1 MILLKSYSSHKIIFV
16 GINMKVTETF
26 GLTTTSHQDFV
37 SKVMTQEKLRC
48 NFCDIRFSSESQ
60 LEYHYSHAQ
69 HRVNIVKRTQ
79 QLNAK
84 SVERFRQPPD
94 GVYMGRYKL
103 CRRFETR
110 DYLLFTCMICLH
122 SHKFTSCG
130 KLYL

>member
-1 MILLKSYSSHKIIFV
+1 MLGS
-16 GINMKVTETF
+16 
-26 GLTTTSHQDFV
+26 TTASHQDFV
-37 SKVMTQEKLRC
+37 SIVMNQEKLRC
-48 NFCDIRFSSESQ
+48 NFCDIRFSSVSQ

-84 SVERFRQPPD
+84 SAKKFRQPPD

-110 DYLLFTCMICLH
+110 DYLLFMICLH
-122 SHKFTSCG
+122 SRKRIQVAASCICHKQTCRNLMKRMMKFVATC
-130 KLYL
+130 